1 MNIAMNIAMIR
12 RLTLMELKLNL
23 RDWSATAFGLVLPMA
38 LLVSLGSIPGVDQP
52 DPALDGRRGI
62 DTWVPS
68 LSFTLSFA
76 MLAWFML
83 PVVLST
89 YREKGVLRRLATTP
103 ARPAALLA
111 AQLIANLLMLAVS
124 LIAVGAVGMLVLDVS
139 VPRNMPGFVVVLSLG
154 VLSLFGVGLLLAS
167 VIPNQRAASGI
178 TWMVFAPSAFLA
190 GIYVPTQFLP
200 GWVAKVG
207 DLTPLAAFRTGL
219 EDVWVGDSLRVQ
231 HLAVF
236 LVTTVLAWMG
246 AVRFF
251 RNS

>member
-1 MNIAMNIAMIR
+1 MNTAMIR
-12 RLTLMELKLNL
+12 RLTWTELKLNL
-23 RDWSATAFGLVLPMA
+23 RDWATTGFGLVLPVG
-38 LLVSLGSIPGVDQP
+38 LLVGLGSIPGVDRP
-52 DPALDGRRGI
+52 DPALGGRRGI

-89 YREKGVLRRLATTP
+89 YRERGVLRRLATTP

-111 AQLIANLLMLAVS
+111 AQLIANLLLLAVS
-124 LIAVGAVGMLVLDVS
+124 LVAVFTVGMLVLDMS
-139 VPRNMPGFVVVLSLG
+139 APRNMLGFVAVLSSG
-154 VLSLFGVGLLLAS
+154 VLSLFGIGLLLAA
-167 VIPNQRAASGI
+167 VIPSQRAAQGI

-190 GIYVPTQFLP
+190 GVYVPIQFLP

-207 DLTPLAAFRTGL
+207 DFTPLAAFRAGL
-219 EDVWVGDSLRVQ
+219 EDVWVGASLRPQ
-231 HLAVF
+231 HLAVL
-236 LVTTVLAWMG
+236 LVTTVLAGLG

-251 RNS
+251 RSG